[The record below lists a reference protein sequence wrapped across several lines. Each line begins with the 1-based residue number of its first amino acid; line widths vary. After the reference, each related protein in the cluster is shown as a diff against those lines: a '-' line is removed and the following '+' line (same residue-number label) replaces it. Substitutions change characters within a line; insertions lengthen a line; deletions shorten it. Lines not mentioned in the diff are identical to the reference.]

1 MTFVFLGFALFLP
14 HKSEAFFS
22 FEEGCAF
29 VECALVVEKD
39 SWESSLSQM
48 AISISSTGRSPAFL
62 KSFFFLF
69 KDIRVLRRGGRIETR
84 TRLAG
89 IEFAVPDNACIGIDL
104 MQQLKDLVQDDHLLS
119 RAIVLVLVFGTARVA
134 TFVADPDTVRV
145 VALDVTPSLTDRSTI
160 VQTTI
165 PSHIDVITR
174 IGAEPSCTMTA
185 HQLLDGEVLVGPR
198 VAAVQHQQANSPR

>member
-1 MTFVFLGFALFLP
+1 MTFVFLGFALFVP
-14 HKSEAFFS
+14 HESEAFFS

-69 KDIRVLRRGGRIETR
+69 KDIRVLRRGGRIETG
-84 TRLAG
+84 TRLAM
-89 IEFAVPDNACIGIDL
+89 IQFAVPDDTCSGPDL
-104 MQQLKDLVQDDHLLS
+104 MQQLKNLVQDDHLLS

-134 TFVADPDTVRV
+134 TFVADPDTEGV
-145 VALDVTPSLTDRSTI
+145 VAFDVTPSLTDRSTI
-160 VQTTI
+160 IQTTI
-165 PSHIDVITR
+165 PSYIEVITR
-174 IGAEPSCTMTA
+174 IGAEASCTMAT
-185 HQLLDGEVLVGPR
+185 HQLLDSEVLIGPR
-198 VAAVQHQQANSPR
+198 VRAMQHQQINSPR